1 MLELLGQELEQLVS
15 VALVHTEW
23 MDSLAR
29 SLVVLH
35 ILPEC
40 LLVVGKL
47 VAQLLWLELRISAAE
62 QMGYCILVRALVRH
76 IQEVLVLVGYTL
88 EQLVLEL
95 VLFVEDRSLELLVVQ
110 EQVEVEL
117 LQELVV
123 YMSLLLAH

>member
-1 MLELLGQELEQLVS
+1 VGQELEQLAS
-15 VALVHTEW
+15 VGLVHTEW
-23 MDSLAR
+23 TDSLVR

-47 VAQLLWLELRISAAE
+47 VAQLLWLELRILAAE
-62 QMGYCILVRALVRH
+62 QMGYCILVRVLVRH
-76 IQEVLVLVGYTL
+76 IQEVLVPVGYTL
-88 EQLVLEL
+88 EQLFLEL

-123 YMSLLLAH
+123 YMSLWLEH